1 MYLTLR
7 YIYIYIYISDLGMD
21 LYYDFSDNLL
31 NGWLV

>member
-7 YIYIYIYISDLGMD
+7 YIYIYISDLGMD